1 MNYRKESSGFASI
14 CRRFL
19 FVALMAVVSLS
30 AAAQGK
36 SVHGTVVDVNGDP
49 LIGVTVIVKGTTNGT
64 STDFDGAYTL
74 KNVADNATLVFSYV
88 GCQTQDVKVA
98 GKSEINVTLRDDS
111 ALLDDL
117 VVVGYGVQKKTD
129 VTGAVSHINA
139 EELES
144 RPVSNAFEALRVRLP
159 VSISLQANDP
169 VLSAASVS
177 AASVR

>member
-74 KNVADNATLVFSYV
+74 KNVADNATRLQL
-88 GCQTQDVKVA
+88 C
-98 GKSEINVTLRDDS
+98 
-111 ALLDDL
+111 
-117 VVVGYGVQKKTD
+117 
-129 VTGAVSHINA
+129 
-139 EELES
+139 
-144 RPVSNAFEALRVRLP
+144 RLP
-159 VSISLQANDP
+159 DAGCKSCRKIRNQCYS
-169 VLSAASVS
+169 S
-177 AASVR
+177 R